1 MTTEKLAGMKT
12 AIADGKLAAAAG
24 GITVR
29 REQSDKVG
37 FDWVIYTVN
46 TIDVRK
52 DYVPQETPQ
61 GTADNP
67 FAYTPG
73 MKLVPNAFYVLDGV
87 RKVWTGAYG
96 VTAAWDDAGFEVM

>member
-1 MTTEKLAGMKT
+1 MPSKQKFTL
-12 AIADGKLAAAAG
+12 
-24 GITVR
+24 
-29 REQSDKVG
+29 VG
-37 FDWVIYTVN
+37 SRCTGSPFSALWGIYTVN